1 MAGAR
6 LRKPLTMSREARDM
20 AAQATKPRTRA
31 PRAKTVKTVKPR
43 NVQIAAERLQGHT
56 LQAIGDKH
64 GLSPTQV
71 CRILSDD
78 QLQDILKAGTAKVIE
93 LVPKAIAN
101 IDRLQGSEKEEISH
115 RASETILKTAGLTGP
130 HASPLVTQYIQINQV
145 NQVSAPLRAL
155 LGTLADRF
163 TVPIEDAEV
172 IDGSTADG

>member
-1 MAGAR
+1 
-6 LRKPLTMSREARDM
+6 M
-20 AAQATKPRTRA
+20 AADKLAGKTITEI
-31 PRAKTVKTVKPR
+31 AKENGITTGR
-43 NVQIAAERLQGHT
+43 
-56 LQAIGDKH
+56 
-64 GLSPTQV
+64 V
-71 CRILSDD
+71 CQILSDD

-145 NQVSAPLRAL
+145 NQVSAPLQAL